1 MSSSY
6 DEDVAGSWREFEQD
20 LGSRLRH
27 LATDLTLSC
36 PDGLEG
42 AGPRVVLSRLGD
54 LVVAEVRGPG
64 AGPASGLPAD
74 VARALAALGWEAPDD
89 LAHPAWWC
97 GGPVDDL
104 APWCAVLTDT
114 FRMALGVVHPD
125 FLEETAATGP
135 DDVGWRGAGVAREAG
150 SREELLDM
158 VAEALAPSY
167 GPEVKRDDEGDFPVF
182 TGVVPIWIRVLDDRP
197 ALRFFSHVVCE
208 VTDPVRARLEVE
220 VLNRRTPMLK
230 FQLAG
235 DIVLASYELP
245 ADPFVAHQVL
255 GVLESLSDSL
265 NELSVDLADR
275 VGGTL
280 FFDALEEST
289 DDDLG

>member
-1 MSSSY
+1 MSSF
-6 DEDVAGSWREFEQD
+6 DDGVASSWREFEQG
-20 LGSRLRH
+20 LGSRLRQ
-27 LATDLTLSC
+27 LEADLTLTC
-36 PDGLEG
+36 PDGLVG

-64 AGPASGLPAD
+64 DGPASGVPTE
-74 VARALAALGWEAPDD
+74 VERSLAALGWEAPDG

-104 APWCAVLTDT
+104 DPWCAVLTDT
-114 FRMALGVVHPD
+114 LRMALGVVHPD
-125 FLEETAATGP
+125 FLDEETAPGP
-135 DDVGWRGAGVAREAG
+135 DDAGWRGDGVAREAG
-150 SREELLDM
+150 SRDELLDL
-158 VAEALAPSY
+158 VAQALAPSY
-167 GPEVKRDDEGDFPVF
+167 GPEVKRDEEGDFPVF
-182 TGVVPIWIRVLDDRP
+182 TGVVPIWIRVLGDRP

-220 VLNRRTPMLK
+220 VLDRRTPMLT

-235 DIVLASYELP
+235 DIVLASYDLP

-265 NELSVDLADR
+265 NEVAVDLAER

-280 FFDALEEST
+280 FFDSLEEST